1 MIDYENRRFIIFD
14 AAEKDKVD
22 YTQVYETSADT
33 LRLSVDGTKTFV
45 EYDLPMP
52 DSLQNL
58 ESKSDP
64 LTIEQLMLILDTSEW
79 KLIDTGI
86 VP

>member
-22 YTQVYETSADT
+22 YTQVYETSAET
-33 LRLSVDGTKTFV
+33 LRFSVDGTKTFV

-52 DSLQNL
+52 ESLQNL
-58 ESKSDP
+58 ESKSEP
-64 LTIEQLMLILDTSEW
+64 LTIEELMVILHTDEW
-79 KLIDTGI
+79 QHELTDIN
-86 VP
+86 